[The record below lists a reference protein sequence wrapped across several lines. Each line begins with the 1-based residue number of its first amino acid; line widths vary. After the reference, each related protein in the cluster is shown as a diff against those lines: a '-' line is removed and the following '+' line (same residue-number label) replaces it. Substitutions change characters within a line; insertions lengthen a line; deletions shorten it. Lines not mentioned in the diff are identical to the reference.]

1 MKHIVI
7 THTISQGYIP
17 AYRNEDGTPVIFKD
31 ESTATAEI
39 TDAMHAYNQARLNE
53 GEYEDLMCEPEDW
66 AVSVDEAKEYG
77 IKLKAKRRN

>member
-7 THTISQGYIP
+7 THTISQGYIA

-39 TDAMHAYNQARLNE
+39 TDAMQAYNQARLNE
-53 GEYEDLMCEPEDW
+53 GEHEDLMCEPEDW
-66 AVSVDEAKEYG
+66 AVSVDVAKKEYG
-77 IKLKAKRRN
+77 IKL

>member
-39 TDAMHAYNQARLNE
+39 TDAMQAYNQARLNE

-66 AVSVDEAKEYG
+66 AVSVEEAKEFYR
-77 IKLKAKRRN
+77 IKL

>member
-7 THTISQGYIP
+7 THTIAQGYIL
-17 AYRNEDGTPVIFKD
+17 AYRNEDGTPVIFED
-31 ESTATAEI
+31 ASAATAEI

-77 IKLKAKRRN
+77 IKL

>member
-17 AYRNEDGTPVIFKD
+17 AYRNEDGTPVVFND

-39 TDAMHAYNQARLNE
+39 TDAMHSYNQARLNE
-53 GEYEDLMCEPEDW
+53 GEYDDLMCEPEDW
-66 AVSVDEAKEYG
+66 AVSVDEAEKEYG
-77 IKLKAKRRN
+77 IKI